1 VADYIGRVANSDAP
15 GLTAGRV
22 RRRLGEEERRNQ
34 ILAAT
39 VRAVAEHGYD
49 GVSMARIA
57 EHAGVSKGLIS
68 HYFAD
73 KNDLMARTA
82 TATVRAIRESMAAE
96 LDLSLPVP
104 QVIRAALRRAAGL
117 RATHRAELAALDQIV
132 RNLRTPEGDLR
143 LSLADYEETYRAQ
156 QVLFERGQAEGSLRP
171 VDSRV
176 LAVTYQGAIDT
187 MLHYADVHPDADLEH
202 YADTLAD
209 ILLGGIENRDAAPPV
224 PD

>member
-1 VADYIGRVANSDAP
+1 MANNGSALPAP
-15 GLTAGRV
+15 GRV
-22 RRRLGEEERRNQ
+22 RRRLGEDERRDQ

-39 VRAVAEHGYD
+39 VEAVAEHGYD
-49 GVSMARIA
+49 GASMARIA
-57 EHAGVSKGLIS
+57 EHAGISKGLIS

-73 KNDLMARTA
+73 KNDLMAQTA
-82 TATVRAIRESMAAE
+82 AATVRSIRESMAAE
-96 LDLSLPVP
+96 LDLTAPVP

-132 RNLRTPEGDLR
+132 RNLRTPQGDLH
-143 LSLADYEETYRAQ
+143 LSLADYDETYRAQ

-176 LAVTYQGAIDT
+176 LAATYQGAIDT
-187 MLHYADVHPDADLEH
+187 MLHYADAHPDVDLEH

-209 ILLGGIENRDAAPPV
+209 ILLGGIENRGPAPSRGE
-224 PD
+224 